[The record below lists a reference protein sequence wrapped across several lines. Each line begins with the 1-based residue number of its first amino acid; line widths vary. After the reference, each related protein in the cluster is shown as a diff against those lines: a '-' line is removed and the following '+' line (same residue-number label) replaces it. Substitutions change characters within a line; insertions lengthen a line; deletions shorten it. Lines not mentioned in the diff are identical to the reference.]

1 MPATIRRTRCLFSY
15 GGARTACREAG
26 RPFRLMSA
34 GVAGR
39 PLVGCDLS
47 ITGCWRSSG
56 GRPERPLLTQA
67 VAFKLEAMGVMDEAI
82 EDGVGIG
89 RVAEHGAMP

>member
-1 MPATIRRTRCLFSY
+1 
-15 GGARTACREAG
+15 
-26 RPFRLMSA
+26 MSA

-89 RVAEHGAMP
+89 RVAEHGAMPKAAQREAWSAKRGAPERRPNIP